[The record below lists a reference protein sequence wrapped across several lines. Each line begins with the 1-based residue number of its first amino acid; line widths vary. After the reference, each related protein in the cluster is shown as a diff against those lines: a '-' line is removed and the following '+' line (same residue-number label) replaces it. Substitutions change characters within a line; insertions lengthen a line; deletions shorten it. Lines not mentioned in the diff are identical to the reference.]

1 MLDMFTSVLLGVGL
15 GAVAIIPPGPV
26 TMSLIQVG
34 VQRRARTGAGAG
46 VAVAAADAT
55 LALVALGVI
64 ALGAATRPGIAAATT
79 VIGVV
84 TMLVA
89 GLVLALRPAA
99 VEQVVGTIE
108 RPVLTLFGITLIAPT
123 TLLGWIALLG
133 AVPVS
138 TTADRV
144 AIALGV
150 MAFSA
155 IWHPLLGLTA
165 GRIGERAS
173 ARMIRGTTRAGGV
186 ALCALALGFAVL

>member
-1 MLDMFTSVLLGVGL
+1 MIHDPHRVSSPMAITQTLSNNKGPVAVVALIGL
-15 GAVAIIPPGPV
+15 GILGWLALGFFGIQAAFIDDVVDEGGPV
-26 TMSLIQVG
+26 FTE
-34 VQRRARTGAGAG
+34 T
-46 VAVAAADAT
+46 
-55 LALVALGVI
+55 
-64 ALGAATRPGIAAATT
+64 
-79 VIGVV
+79 
-84 TMLVA
+84 
-89 GLVLALRPAA
+89 AA

-138 TTADRV
+138 STADRV

-155 IWHPLLGLTA
+155 IWHPLLGLAA

-173 ARMIRGTTRAGGV
+173 ARAIRGTTRAGGV